1 VDYDVVVAGGSVAG
15 LLCAREISSH
25 NHEVLVIEEDSEIG
39 TPEHCGGVVSIS
51 AIDDLG
57 IIPLRSTLDNKI
69 RSADIVSP
77 SGTRFTLDARP
88 QQVIVLDRREFD
100 KQIAHQ
106 AKVNGAEIRVR
117 SSLREI
123 TSDGIRT
130 SDGEIKCKVVVDARG
145 VSSLIQKDRTGIL
158 QSAQYEVYADWVN
171 KERIEVYL
179 DQEKYPGFFAWIIPT
194 RRDEAKVGVAGKG
207 INAASVLEDFLKR
220 KGKYSAIRKI
230 FAPIWVKGP
239 IKEFVTGNTVTIGDA
254 AGQSKPTTAGG
265 IYSCGLGGILAGKAI
280 SKFLESK
287 NESKLLEY
295 QKKVGVAGKGINAA
309 SVLENFLGHKG
320 RYSAIRKIFAP
331 IWVKGPIKEFVTG
344 NTVTIGDAAGQSKP
358 TTAGGIYSCG
368 LGGILAGKAISKFL
382 ESKDES
388 KLLEY
393 QKAWLEKFGKEFEQ
407 MLLARSLL
415 ERLDNKTIDC
425 LFESITPQVL
435 DEISREG
442 SFDFHTTA
450 VAKLLGV
457 KGSAKAIQAILGNE
471 LRRLLT

>member
-1 VDYDVVVAGGSVAG
+1 MDYDVVVAGGSVAG
-15 LLCAREISSH
+15 LLCAREIASH
-25 NHEVLVIEEDSEIG
+25 NHKVLVIEEDSEIG

-51 AIDDLG
+51 AIDELG

-130 SDGEIKCKVVVDARG
+130 SDGEIKCKIVVDARG

-171 KERIEVYL
+171 TERIEVYL

-207 INAASVLEDFLKR
+207 INAASVLEDFLKS
-220 KGKYSAIRKI
+220 KGKYSSIRKI

-295 QKKVGVAGKGINAA
+295 QK
-309 SVLENFLGHKG
+309 
-320 RYSAIRKIFAP
+320 
-331 IWVKGPIKEFVTG
+331 
-344 NTVTIGDAAGQSKP
+344 
-358 TTAGGIYSCG
+358 
-368 LGGILAGKAISKFL
+368 
-382 ESKDES
+382 
-388 KLLEY
+388 
-393 QKAWLEKFGKEFEQ
+393 AWLEKFGKEFEQ

-415 ERLDNKTIDC
+415 ERLDNKTIDR
-425 LFESITPQVL
+425 LFESITPKIL

-442 SFDFHTTA
+442 SFDFHTTS

-471 LRRLLT
+471 LRRILTNFSSHAF

>member
-1 VDYDVVVAGGSVAG
+1 MDYDVVVAGGSVAG
-15 LLCAREISSH
+15 LLCAREIASH
-25 NHEVLVIEEDSEIG
+25 NHKVLVIEEDSEIG

-51 AIDDLG
+51 AIDELG

-130 SDGEIKCKVVVDARG
+130 SDGEIKCKIVVDARG

-220 KGKYSAIRKI
+220 KGNYSAIRKI

-239 IKEFVTGNTVTIGDA
+239 IKEFVSRNTVTIGDA

-265 IYSCGLGGILAGKAI
+265 IYSCGLGGILAGKA
-280 SKFLESK
+280 
-287 NESKLLEY
+287 
-295 QKKVGVAGKGINAA
+295 
-309 SVLENFLGHKG
+309 
-320 RYSAIRKIFAP
+320 
-331 IWVKGPIKEFVTG
+331 
-344 NTVTIGDAAGQSKP
+344 
-358 TTAGGIYSCG
+358 
-368 LGGILAGKAISKFL
+368 
-382 ESKDES
+382 
-388 KLLEY
+388 
-393 QKAWLEKFGKEFEQ
+393 
-407 MLLARSLL
+407 
-415 ERLDNKTIDC
+415 
-425 LFESITPQVL
+425 
-435 DEISREG
+435 
-442 SFDFHTTA
+442 
-450 VAKLLGV
+450 
-457 KGSAKAIQAILGNE
+457 
-471 LRRLLT
+471 